1 MNQKVSERDVRI
13 AKVQQLR
20 ELWINPYAAQYDKIH
35 TIQQVIDFADTNKEL
50 RDSEVLVPSPYIQIS
65 TAGRVMLTRTHGA
78 LTFVRLQD
86 ETGIIQ
92 IMLHKDNCAIHTQDQ
107 GIQKNIFIKK
117 ITKKQ
122 RKKQKNIVAKE

>member
-1 MNQKVSERDVRI
+1 M
-13 AKVQQLR
+13 
-20 ELWINPYAAQYDKIH
+20 
-35 TIQQVIDFADTNKEL
+35 
-50 RDSEVLVPSPYIQIS
+50 PSPYIQIS

-107 GIQKNIFIKK
+107 GIQKNIGDMSAYKFFEKYVDVGDFIGVK
-117 ITKKQ
+117 
-122 RKKQKNIVAKE
+122 